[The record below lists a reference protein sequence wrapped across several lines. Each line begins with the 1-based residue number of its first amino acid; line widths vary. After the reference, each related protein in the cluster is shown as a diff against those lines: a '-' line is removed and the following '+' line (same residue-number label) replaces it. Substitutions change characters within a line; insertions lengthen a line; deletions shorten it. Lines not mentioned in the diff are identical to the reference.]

1 MYSDEL
7 QFLKFLNNLIQ
18 MQNKKYYNNVSIVSA
33 STRGDPSTA
42 LISSDNKMINF
53 EDLVLDH
60 YRDNNSPAIV
70 DGLYF
75 NFNNKNELCL
85 FFIEFKGNK
94 LNKKAWKNY
103 FKENIK
109 KLPEN
114 VCSNQH
120 EDCPITK
127 LNQHSLNKI
136 YEQYADEI
144 LVQLKMKPL
153 ESLLI
158 AIPTLFKHF
167 SGLDSK
173 SNYLLNNYFN
183 CYIYVVHA
191 GGDDNPLYAQLTSND
206 VNDKYALFKNNGL
219 IYDYMVL
226 TEKNFNIKMISKMK
240 KFPIH
245 FLNNMLGIIDD
256 YKDESG
262 NPNFKELIVDRLNEE
277 LKNESLNIPHKHKL
291 RLVEVILKYCN
302 SNQEY

>member
-7 QFLKFLNNLIQ
+7 LFLKFLNNLIH
-18 MQNKKYYNNVSIVSA
+18 MQENKYYNNVSMVSA

-42 LISSDNKMINF
+42 LISSDMKMINF
-53 EDLVLDH
+53 EDLVLD
-60 YRDNNSPAIV
+60 YYQNNNSPSIV

-75 NFNNKNELCL
+75 NFNKKNELCL

-94 LNKKAWKNY
+94 LTKKAWKNY
-103 FKENIK
+103 FEENIK
-109 KLPEN
+109 KLPDN
-114 VCSNQH
+114 VCTNQH
-120 EDCPITK
+120 ADCPIAK
-127 LNQHSLNKI
+127 LDEYSLNKI

-191 GGDDNPLYAQLTSND
+191 GGDENPLYAQLTSND
-206 VNDKYALFKNNGL
+206 VSDKYSLFKNNGL

-226 TEKNFNIKMISKMK
+226 TERNFKSNMISKME

-245 FLNNMLGIIDD
+245 FLNNILSIIDEF
-256 YKDESG
+256 KDKSEE
-262 NPNFKELIVDRLNEE
+262 PNVKELISNRLENE
-277 LKNESLNIPHKHKL
+277 LIHESLNIPNKHKT
-291 RLVEVILKYCN
+291 RLFKVICKYCN
-302 SNQEY
+302 IN

>member
-7 QFLKFLNNLIQ
+7 LFLKFLNNLIH
-18 MQNKKYYNNVSIVSA
+18 MQENKYYNNVSMVSA

-42 LISSDNKMINF
+42 LISSDMKMINF
-53 EDLVLDH
+53 EDLVLD
-60 YRDNNSPAIV
+60 YYQNNNSPSIV

-75 NFNNKNELCL
+75 NFNKKNELCL

-94 LNKKAWKNY
+94 LTKKAWKNY
-103 FKENIK
+103 FEENIK
-109 KLPEN
+109 SLPEN

-120 EDCPITK
+120 DDCPIIK
-127 LNQHSLNKI
+127 LDQHSLQKI

-191 GGDDNPLYAQLTSND
+191 GGNENPLYSHLTSND

-219 IYDYMVL
+219 IHDYMVL
-226 TEKNFNIKMISKMK
+226 TEKTFNRDMIPKMK

-245 FLNNMLGIIDD
+245 FLNNILEIIDD
-256 YKDESG
+256 FKDEYD
-262 NPNFKELIVDRLNEE
+262 NPNLNELIFNKLNDE
-277 LKNESLNIPHKHKL
+277 LRKESLNIPHKHKL
-291 RLVEVILKYCN
+291 RLVKVILKYCN
-302 SNQEY
+302 CNQEY